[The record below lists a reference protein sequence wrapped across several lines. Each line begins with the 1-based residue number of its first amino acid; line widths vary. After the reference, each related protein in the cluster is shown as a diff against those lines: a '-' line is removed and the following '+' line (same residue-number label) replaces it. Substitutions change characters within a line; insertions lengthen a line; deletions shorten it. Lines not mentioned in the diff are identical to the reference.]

1 MEKRYYLNNTSDE
14 VMSIKLTAD
23 RTIPAKTSLPLNNKD
38 VEIFKK
44 LRDARKGKHSK
55 LDCLKLSTIKIEEDS
70 NYTKEDKV
78 VAETS
83 AKENEEALKAQAEL
97 AAKEAEEQA
106 AKEKATQGLLE
117 RLAKEEAEKAAK
129 EAEEQAAKEAEE
141 QAVKEKAK
149 GFAEKLAEKFGM
161 KTEELDQSESEEV
174 KAALDANPEV
184 KAFLEGETDKL
195 PEGTEEFEI

>member
-55 LDCLKLSTIKIEEDS
+55 LDCLKLSTIKIEEDA
-70 NYTKEDKV
+70 NYTKADKAA
-78 VAETS
+78 AETS

-106 AKEKATQGLLE
+106 AKEKAAQEELE

-129 EAEEQAAKEAEE
+129 EAEEQAN
-141 QAVKEKAK
+141 KEKAK

-174 KAALDANPEV
+174 KAALEANPEV

>member
-55 LDCLKLSTIKIEEDS
+55 LDCLKLSTIKIEEDV
-70 NYTKEDKV
+70 NYTKEDKAA
-78 VAETS
+78 AETS
-83 AKENEEALKAQAEL
+83 AKENEEALKAQIEL
-97 AAKEAEEQA
+97 AAKEAEELA
-106 AKEKATQGLLE
+106 AKEKAAQEELE

-129 EAEEQAAKEAEE
+129 EAEEQAN
-141 QAVKEKAK
+141 KEKAK
-149 GFAEKLAEKFGM
+149 GFAEKLAKKFGM
-161 KTEELDQSESEEV
+161 KVEELDQSESEEV
-174 KAALDANPEV
+174 KAALEENPEV
-184 KAFLEGETDKL
+184 KAFLEGETEEL